1 MTRIGFTDGAG
12 GTAPS
17 QCPREGR
24 VPPRP
29 RRAWTPGRAWR
40 ADCTYRDGRDARV
53 EPRPPNVV
61 GGSGSTP
68 TEMGMDA
75 RVEPRPPNVAG
86 GSGSTPTVSRCEN
99 EIMQPERHRPIHLPN
114 MERHNQPV
122 ILFVTVCT
130 NTRRPILANVAMQR
144 LLVASW
150 TEAKRW
156 HVGQYM
162 IMPDHIHLF
171 CSPAASTAPN
181 VSAWVGFWKSLVSRA
196 VKGFGPLAG
205 LWTGAE
211 GAGGTGGA
219 GGTAPSRSLWQ
230 TDCWDTQLRHVRHYE
245 EKWEYV
251 QANPVRKGLVSEP
264 AAWPYQ
270 GCLQE
275 LRW

>member
-1 MTRIGFTDGAG
+1 MPTITLPTSAG
-12 GTAPS
+12 
-17 QCPREGR
+17 
-24 VPPRP
+24 
-29 RRAWTPGRAWR
+29 
-40 ADCTYRDGRDARV
+40 ARV
-53 EPRPPNVV
+53 EPRPPNIA
-61 GGSGSTP
+61 GESGSTP

-86 GSGSTPTVSRCEN
+86 ESGSTPTVSRSEN

-114 MERHNQPV
+114 VERHNQPV
-122 ILFVTVCT
+122 ILFVTICT
-130 NTRRPILANVAMQR
+130 GARRPVLANVAMQR

-150 TEAKRW
+150 TEANRW
-156 HVGQYM
+156 QVGQYM

-171 CSPAASTAPN
+171 CSPAESTAPD
-181 VSAWVGFWKSLVSRA
+181 VSAWVGYWKSLVSRA
-196 VKGFGPLAG
+196 VEGFGPLAG
-205 LWTGAE
+205 LWTDAGR
-211 GAGGTGGA
+211 AGGVGGSFREGA
-219 GGTAPSRSLWQ
+219 GGTAPSREDLSVGESGSTPTAGGSGAAIAAPSQSLWQ
-230 TDCWDTQLRHVRHYE
+230 TDFWDTQLRHVRHYE